1 MCKSNITA
9 RALLLLLLVGRA
21 ITAAESR
28 TFETDILADTFGFG
42 PETKR
47 AVDLADL
54 HQGCPARD
62 CIPSIDDP
70 VFVAADAASFLR
82 DDDIVLAIEHG
93 GETRA
98 YPARI
103 LNFHEIVNDT
113 IGGDPVAITFC
124 PLCGSGLA
132 FRRVI
137 DGEATELGVSGM
149 LYNSD
154 LVFYDRKT
162 ETLWDQVEGKG
173 IVGTMTGT
181 TLHTLPLTM
190 TRWERWRTSHPQ
202 TRVLS
207 TDTGFDEDYSVDPY
221 AKYAHSTRIVFP
233 VAGTDERL
241 HPKSVVF
248 GAFIDDR
255 YVAYS
260 EQLLEAE
267 GEFEYRFGNR
277 ELVVKLHADGS
288 VSIRDRQSGESFTP
302 TRLFWF
308 AWFAFHPDTEIR
320 ITDGS

>member
-1 MCKSNITA
+1 MRNSRTTTS
-9 RALLLLLLVGRA
+9 ALLLLFLVGGVA
-21 ITAAESR
+21 SAAEGR

-42 PETKR
+42 LQTKR

-62 CIPSIDDP
+62 CIPSIDNP
-70 VFVAADAASFLR
+70 VFVAADAAGFLS

-93 GETRA
+93 GEARA
-98 YPARI
+98 YPTRI
-103 LNFHEIVNDT
+103 LNLHEIVNDT
-113 IGGDPVAITFC
+113 IGADPVAITFC

-132 FRRVI
+132 FRRVV
-137 DGEATELGVSGM
+137 DGEVTELGVSGV

-154 LVFYDRKT
+154 LVFYDRNT
-162 ETLWDQVEGKG
+162 GTLWDQVEGKG
-173 IVGTMTGT
+173 IVGPMTGA
-181 TLHTLPLTM
+181 TLDTLPLTM
-190 TRWERWRTSHPQ
+190 TRWGRWRASHPQ

-207 TDTGFDEDYSVDPY
+207 TETGYDEDYSVDPY
-221 AKYAHSTRIVFP
+221 AEYAHSARIVFP

-260 EQLLEAE
+260 ERLLEDE
-267 GEFEYRFGNR
+267 GEFEDRLGDR
-277 ELVVKLHADGS
+277 ELAVELHADGS
-288 VSIRDRQSGESFTP
+288 VTIQDRQSGESFTP

-308 AWFAFHPDTEIR
+308 AWFAFHPETEIR
-320 ITDGS
+320 DAGGG